1 MDFGVPVLDGILGPE
16 NGAPSQPQPKLE
28 RSEDHCKCS
37 KLQRS
42 GDLLTPKTMP
52 LHQPSPLLRSNSLVS
67 ADTGPHEHMLRF
79 SSLNSEVP
87 FINIKDGDFLEIST
101 QNSGFSYYQPT
112 PSSYTR
118 NAGYGSGS
126 LNASIHRGFNGVRGP
141 FTLSQWIELEHQALI
156 YKYITSN
163 VAVPSNLLNPLKK
176 SLYPYG
182 FTSSPAGYLPPNSLG
197 WGSFHLGYSG
207 STDPEPERCR
217 RTDGKKWRCSRDAV
231 ANQKYCE
238 RHINRGPHRSRK
250 PVEGQ
255 TGRAASRTTSPKV
268 LPMSSSMSTSVITGG
283 GASSSLAIAQQHQ
296 FKNLQSG
303 ATHHSADALV
313 NSDLSDGIALS
324 SWNRDTSFSFLFH
337 FKVDPHCF
345 IFTLNTRSVG
355 IVRNVF
361 HHQTKRMFVWQ
372 NTRSVA
378 SSVMSSTTNLKSNN
392 STFIITKQGVPFAE
406 FSPSDFGHVAYD
418 SLVNLSHRSSIV
430 ESKEYGPYLDFTTD
444 QETLDQNLLH
454 QFFDDWPKGESIHS
468 VITWPGELRSD
479 WTQLSISIPM
489 TSSEF
494 SSSSSSP
501 AQEKLA
507 LSPLSLSREFDPI
520 QMGSVVK
527 NDISDF

>member
-1 MDFGVPVLDGILGPE
+1 MDLGVPVLDGILGPE

-37 KLQRS
+37 MLQRS
-42 GDLLTPKTMP
+42 GDLLTRKTMP

-67 ADTGPHEHMLRF
+67 ADTGPHEHMLCF

-101 QNSGFSYYQPT
+101 QNSGFSCYQPT

-118 NAGYGSGS
+118 NAGFMAYGCPIKVKPLNVVVSGYGSGCS
-126 LNASIHRGFNGVRGP
+126 NASMHGGFNGVRGP
-141 FTLSQWIELEHQALI
+141 FTPSQWIELEHQALI
-156 YKYITSN
+156 YKYITSD

-182 FTSSPAGYLPPNSLG
+182 FTSSPAGSLPPNSLG

-238 RHINRGPHRSRK
+238 RHINRGRHRSRK

-255 TGRAASRTTSPKV
+255 TGHAASGTTNPKV
-268 LPMSSSMSTSVITGG
+268 VPMSSSMSTSVITGG
-283 GASSSLAIAQQHQ
+283 GASSSLTIAQKHQ

-313 NSDLSDGIALS
+313 NRIQ
-324 SWNRDTSFSFLFH
+324 
-337 FKVDPHCF
+337 DP
-345 IFTLNTRSVG
+345 
-355 IVRNVF
+355 
-361 HHQTKRMFVWQ
+361 W
-372 NTRSVA
+372 A

-392 STFIITKQGVPFAE
+392 STFMITKQGVPFAE

-454 QFFDDWPKGESIHS
+454 QFFDDWPKDESIHS

-479 WTQLSISIPM
+479 WTKLSISIPM
-489 TSSEF
+489 TSPEF

-507 LSPLSLSREFDPI
+507 LSPLRLSREFDPI